1 MNKIGFFRSVSLKL
15 VVVYIL
21 LLIIALL
28 LIGVFFTNSLENQLI
43 KNTQTSLTSN
53 MEWLE
58 QSLVQEFEDERS
70 PTDPTLEEDIAD
82 LLENYSEGEETKIQ
96 VIDTQ
101 RQLVGTS
108 ELGDQNSVGARVTDN
123 NII

>member
-108 ELGDQNSVGARVTDN
+108 ELGDQNSLVPV
-123 NII
+123 